1 MPAYPNPPGARCI
14 SDMTDIWLQDIESL
28 EEISQNDEARTIFL
42 RMAEMQRCGR
52 MQNFLVELAHDPEVD
67 EDMKGT
73 LTELAQ
79 DVSFLH
85 AIEDYVHKTSRVH

>member
-1 MPAYPNPPGARCI
+1 MHGLWI
-14 SDMTDIWLQDIESL
+14 QDIESL

-85 AIEDYVHKTSRVH
+85 AIEDYVHKTSLVH

>member
-1 MPAYPNPPGARCI
+1 MSELWI
-14 SDMTDIWLQDIESL
+14 QDIESL

-67 EDMKGT
+67 EEMKGT

-85 AIEDYVHKTSRVH
+85 AIEDYVHKTALVH